1 MSERHV
7 VPPMN
12 DTYLTVN
19 EVAEV
24 LQISRWK
31 VYKLLRTREL
41 DSFLLGRCR
50 RVPASALAEMVQ
62 RLIRDAA

>member
-7 VPPMN
+7 APPMG
-12 DTYLTVN
+12 DMYLTVN

-24 LQISRWK
+24 LKISRWK
-31 VYKLLRTREL
+31 VYGLLRTGEL
-41 DSFLLGRCR
+41 DSFLVGRCR
-50 RVPASALAEMVQ
+50 RVPASALAEMVK

>member
-1 MSERHV
+1 MSEWRV
-7 VPPMN
+7 IPPAS

-19 EVAEV
+19 EVAAV
-24 LQISRWK
+24 LKISRWK
-31 VYKLLRTREL
+31 VYGLLRSGEL

-50 RVPASALAEMVQ
+50 RVPASALAEMIQ

>member
-7 VPPMN
+7 VLPMN

-19 EVAEV
+19 EVAEI

-31 VYKLLRTREL
+31 VYKLLRTHEL

-50 RVPASALAEMVQ
+50 RVPASALAEMIQ